1 MIQFEQE
8 LIDFFSKQDSVSLAY
23 LFGSTARGEAHKLSD
38 TDIAVMLDE
47 SLSKKDALGLELN
60 LISELTGILKT
71 NNVDLVVMKN
81 APLLLNYNIIRN
93 GRILKSDESKRVE
106 FENKILS
113 MYLDEQYYIKRHTD
127 ETLRR
132 IARSGFA

>member
-1 MIQFEQE
+1 
-8 LIDFFSKQDSVSLAY
+8 
-23 LFGSTARGEAHKLSD
+23 
-38 TDIAVMLDE
+38 
-47 SLSKKDALGLELN
+47 LN

-71 NNVDLVVMKN
+71 NNVDLVVMNN

-93 GRILKSDESKRVE
+93 GRILKSDESKRLE

-113 MYLDEQYYIKRHTD
+113 RYLDEQYYIKRHTD
-127 ETLRR
+127 ETLQR